1 MTYDCAI
8 VGAGPA
14 GIAAAVQLKR
24 SGAGI
29 ALFECRE
36 VGGLMRNALLVENY
50 LGFPAGVDGNKLAT
64 LFMEQLESLSILPFH
79 EEVIAIAEDA
89 ESLLIRTANGSHRCA
104 NAIIATGTTPRRACI
119 DGEEQLEGR
128 SLFYEIRDMPED
140 GRGRAALVVGGGDIG
155 FDYALHLQK
164 RGYKPLIVARSG
176 PRCAPLLRRRAS
188 ECGIR
193 CIEKSL
199 PKAVRQTGG
208 MLEVSLDDELVPT
221 DYILVAAGRKP
232 RLVPI
237 SARNRAAVSFAG
249 DVRNGLKR
257 HIHIASGDGVRAA
270 IKMLCRISKLS
281 NASN

>member
-1 MTYDCAI
+1 MYDCAI

-14 GIAAAVQLKR
+14 GAAAAVQLKR
-24 SGAGI
+24 SGAEI
-29 ALFECRE
+29 AIFERRE

-50 LGFPAGVDGNKLAT
+50 LGFPAGTDGKKLAT
-64 LFMEQLESLSILPFH
+64 LFMEQLKSLGIRPFH
-79 EEVIAIAEDA
+79 EEVIAIEEDA
-89 ESLLIRTANGSHRCA
+89 ESLLIRTVNGIHRCA
-104 NAIIATGTTPRRACI
+104 NAIIATGTAPRRAGI
-119 DGEEQLEGR
+119 DGEEQLEGS

-176 PRCAPLLRRRAS
+176 ARCIPLLRRRAS

-193 CIEKSL
+193 CIEKSS
-199 PKAVRQTGG
+199 PKSVRQTGG
-208 MLEVSLDDELVPT
+208 MLEVRLDGERVPT

-232 RLVPI
+232 LLVPI

-270 IKMLCRISKLS
+270 IKMLGRISRLS
-281 NASN
+281 YARD